1 MIDISSFSIF
11 DRREN
16 RLLDNIDLNIDFDK
30 VTVICGKPGS
40 GKTLLLKAIKGIIS
54 EGLEHEGDIETD
66 GRTGLIFQ
74 EPRKQLVRRNVKME
88 AAFDLE
94 NRRYTREEIESRIG
108 EYADFLDAEYL
119 LQKDIDE
126 LSHGELTKT
135 ALLSTLVN
143 EPDIILFDEP
153 ISTLDHTNRKMLLE
167 MIRKLKQNGTSV
179 VIAEHDLRDLIELS
193 DRTIL
198 LKDGK
203 VLKDG
208 EAEELKTELHEEGV
222 KIPFGWELEV
232 MGGVVNEDQN
242 R

>member
-1 MIDISSFSIF
+1 MIDISAFSIK
-11 DRREN
+11 DRRED
-16 RLLDNIDLNIDFDK
+16 RLLDDIDMKLDFDK

-54 EGLEHEGDIETD
+54 EGLEHEGEIETD

-94 NRRYTREEIESRIG
+94 NRCYTRKEIESRIG
-108 EYADFLDAEYL
+108 EYADFLDAEHL

-153 ISTLDHTNRKMLLE
+153 LSTLDHANREMLLE
-167 MIRKLKQNGTSV
+167 LIRKLKQNGTSI
-179 VIAEHDLRDLIELS
+179 VIAEHDLRDIVDLS
-193 DRTIL
+193 DRIIL
-198 LKDGK
+198 LRDGK

-208 EAEELKTELHEEGV
+208 EPEDLKTELYEEGV
-222 KIPFGWELEV
+222 KIPFEWELEV
-232 MGGVVNEDQN
+232 LEGL
-242 R
+242 